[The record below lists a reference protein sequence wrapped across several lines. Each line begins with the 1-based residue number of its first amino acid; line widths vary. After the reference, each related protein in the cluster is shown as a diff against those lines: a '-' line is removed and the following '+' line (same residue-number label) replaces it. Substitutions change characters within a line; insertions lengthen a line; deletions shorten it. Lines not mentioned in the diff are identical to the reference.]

1 MQFNFDDIKIPDDK
15 LNHTVTENL
24 KLVQSM
30 HKKRRFTFVTT
41 MAAAFAVALLGIL
54 CVSNPVLASKIPV
67 IRHIFEKIQDDQRY
81 PGNFDEVATVVA
93 DTNTCE
99 SDGVTLTLSE
109 IYCTPEAL
117 YVSAVLESE
126 EAFSEEIFSSSV
138 FSEQADSNINI
149 FLDYTQKFDFMASSD
164 EQPSD
169 EEYLRTTLTT
179 LDLQGKFENDHTFIG
194 SFRIDF
200 HMGLLSSTEN
210 IPDAFHWI
218 LQVNRIFMN
227 LPENTGHTII
237 ADGEWAF
244 ANKITVDTSKYAVTE
259 INETAPN
266 GIVYTTLTLTPYDA
280 RLDSTF
286 DESKVQPGYENI
298 DSVVY
303 VMLDADN
310 KLILNKVG
318 FFSPVEY
325 NLSEMTIY
333 HFPPGTNDE
342 YVALQEKVRAESG
355 TPQVREYLESIAV
368 DKIVI
373 HPNLPEE

>member
-41 MAAAFAVALLGIL
+41 VAAAFTVALLGIL

-67 IRHIFEKIQDDQRY
+67 IRHIFEKVQNEQRY
-81 PGNFDEVATVVA
+81 SGNFDEVATVVA

-99 SDGVTLTLSE
+99 SSGFTLTLSE

-126 EAFSEEIFSSSV
+126 EAFPEEILSAAV
-138 FSEQADSNINI
+138 
-149 FLDYTQKFDFMASSD
+149 YTEERGNPYMYLNCTQEFDFMT
-164 EQPSD
+164 PP
-169 EEYLRTTLTT
+169 EEYEPHEWPGEEFQWNPIDLRGQLE
-179 LDLQGKFENDHTFIG
+179 DEHTFIG
-194 SFRIDF
+194 SFRIDL
-200 HMGLLSSTEN
+200 HLYPIALAES
-210 IPDAFHWI
+210 IPDTFHWNLKI
-218 LQVNRIFMN
+218 DNIFMY
-227 LPENTGHTII
+227 LPEGTGPTTI
-237 ADGEWAF
+237 ADGEWTF
-244 ANKITVDTSKYAVTE
+244 ENDITVDTSKYTVTE
-259 INETAPN
+259 INEAAPN
-266 GIVYTTLTLTPYDA
+266 GMVYTTLSMTPYDA
-280 RLDSTF
+280 RLDF
-286 DESKVQPGYENI
+286 ICDETKIQPGYEAF
-298 DSVVY
+298 DSIQH

-310 KLILNKVG
+310 KLILDKVG
-318 FFSPVEY
+318 FFPVTGY
-325 NLSEMTIY
+325 TLSEMTIY
-333 HFPPGTNDE
+333 SFLPGTNDE

-368 DKIVI
+368 HKIVI